1 MEASRG
7 LTGAVVRSAIIIS
20 VHIVLSAQGR
30 KNERVCSMMPQRS
43 NKRMKARPRRNN
55 LNERNGTLRYMCRRE
70 DTLAV
75 VPLIPV
81 LIAIRTP

>member
-30 KNERVCSMMPQRS
+30 KNERVCSMMMHAKSKEETDEGQTTT
-43 NKRMKARPRRNN
+43 K
-55 LNERNGTLRYMCRRE
+55 
-70 DTLAV
+70 
-75 VPLIPV
+75 
-81 LIAIRTP
+81 